1 MINKAIIVGNLGRDP
16 EPFSA
21 GCKLAVATSERF
33 KKGDTW
39 EERTEWHRVTV
50 FGKSAEACQR
60 FLAKGSRVYVEGRIQ
75 TSTYEKDGEK
85 RYSTEIIANTVQF
98 LDRKGDGPA
107 PSQSQS
113 SGGGF
118 ASGDKFED
126 DNIPF

>member
-16 EPFSA
+16 EMFSA

-33 KKGDTW
+33 KSNSGHNNEW
-39 EERTEWHRVTV
+39 QERTEWHRVTV
-50 FGKSAEACQR
+50 FGKSAEACAR

-75 TSTYEKDGEK
+75 TSEYEKNGEK

-118 ASGDKFED
+118 DD